1 VLLNGQIEA
10 IEGDQSKP
18 AGRPTLSTLI
28 HRGQPS
34 AGSVTLPPVVS

>member
-28 HRGQPS
+28 RRGQPS
-34 AGSVTLPPVVS
+34 AGSVTLAPVVS